1 MLTSLSL
8 FSNSRAFSYVADH
21 QLLHYILQSVSSTSR
36 DALTEIQSFCFCF
49 RFDNDRKVI
58 GLAHQRIS
66 EAYEAC
72 DPKLLVQQPSSLF
85 KDFDENRKALSKSDR
100 TERDAIDAL
109 RDLTGMKEHESEKT
123 RLQREAALKQLEDKS
138 AADQASWKQA
148 EELEQKEKEGKE
160 ERKAREKKEKE
171 EKERKDEK
179 ERQEKEERERQE
191 EKEREEKEKERLA
204 EPEHSSSS
212 DDE

>member
-1 MLTSLSL
+1 MRSPK
-8 FSNSRAFSYVADH
+8 FQAFV
-21 QLLHYILQSVSSTSR
+21 
-36 DALTEIQSFCFCF
+36 FCF
-49 RFDNDRKVI
+49 RFDNDQKVI

-85 KDFDENRKALSKSDR
+85 KDFDENMRALSGSERK
-100 TERDAIDAL
+100 ERDAIDAL
-109 RDLTGMKEHESEKT
+109 RDLTGEKESESEKT

-138 AADQASWKQA
+138 AADQATWKQA
-148 EELEQKEKEGKE
+148 DDLEQKEKEGKE

-179 ERQEKEERERQE
+179 ERQEKEERERQK
-191 EKEREEKEKERLA
+191 EKERQEKEKERLA
-204 EPEHSSSS
+204 EEERRREREREALEAEAKKTPPEPEHSSSS